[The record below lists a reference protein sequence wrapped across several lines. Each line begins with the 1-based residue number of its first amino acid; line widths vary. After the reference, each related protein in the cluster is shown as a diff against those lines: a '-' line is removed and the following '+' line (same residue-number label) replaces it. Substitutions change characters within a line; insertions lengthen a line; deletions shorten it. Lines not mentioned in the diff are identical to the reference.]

1 LTPTEAKDFLGNYA
15 FLAFPSVREWL
26 EKTENPD
33 ATFGIWAK
41 VLAPLDRSECERVID
56 TWIDGSVA
64 SPQAYQR
71 DLFATHLRACAMH
84 ARGVAMRSDALR
96 SQSEDLAKGQ
106 AVKPWSLATDDLYNE
121 RWLPLKEQVEL
132 GHLSKDEAFGQWRGI
147 LKEAFS
153 K

>member
-1 LTPTEAKDFLGNYA
+1 MNTTEAKDFLGNYA
-15 FLAFPSVREWL
+15 FIAFPSVREWL

-84 ARGVAMRSDALR
+84 NRGVAMRSESLR

-106 AVKPWSLATDDLYNE
+106 AVKPWSLATDDIYE
-121 RWLPLKEQVEL
+121 KHWLPRLALIQAGQMEESVAKSEYRKILNEVLK
-132 GHLSKDEAFGQWRGI
+132 
-147 LKEAFS
+147 
-153 K
+153 